1 MSGLPAAATPDRAM
15 KTILNLAAFLLLL
28 SSTAC
33 AREDRRQA
41 APYRVENGLVVS
53 QELHASEA
61 GLSILRKGGNAVDAA
76 IATAFEPDAAAKAA
90 LAEEA
95 KAAGQKR
102 SGVKEMAH
110 GTATAAHVGAV
121 AKQTAATNS
130 KADRDKLLEQKR
142 RAALQ
147 EGGGAGDGGEGGS
160 AVMT

>member
-15 KTILNLAAFLLLL
+15 KTILNLAVFLLLL

-76 IATAFEPDAAAKAA
+76 IATAFV
-90 LAEEA
+90 LAVTHP
-95 KAAGQKR
+95 AAG
-102 SGVKEMAH
+102 
-110 GTATAAHVGAV
+110 
-121 AKQTAATNS
+121 N
-130 KADRDKLLEQKR
+130 L
-142 RAALQ
+142 
-147 EGGGAGDGGEGGS
+147 GGGGFMVVMLDDG
-160 AVMT
+160 T